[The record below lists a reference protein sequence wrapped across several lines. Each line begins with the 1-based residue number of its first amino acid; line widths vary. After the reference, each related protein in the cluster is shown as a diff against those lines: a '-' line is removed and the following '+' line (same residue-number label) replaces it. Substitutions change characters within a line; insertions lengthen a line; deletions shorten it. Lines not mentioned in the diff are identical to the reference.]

1 MINIFYR
8 RNVCNVK
15 QNLNQ
20 NLRGNPKLRMNQI
33 LICTT
38 IAILLTIGITNLYT
52 FEQAFAQ
59 QSTSSN
65 GSKVTSE
72 PHSHTTPASN
82 NGATVISTPPHS
94 SSSNGHINI
103 AQIQSAIF
111 TALAKCFQSGACR
124 PLMGS
129 EGDDRIQGGNGSNI
143 IIGLG
148 GNDIIRGGNGDNV
161 IVGGG
166 GDNQLYGGGGNNIIV
181 ASGSGIDQLY
191 GGNKS
196 NILLAGS
203 GPTLLVAGKGN
214 DKLYGGTGNDVF
226 IGGPGA
232 DYFACGTGGT
242 KSVVMNFNA
251 AKGDD
256 TDGNCGTILG
266 Q

>member
-8 RNVCNVK
+8 RNVFNVE
-15 QNLNQ
+15 QNINNPKFGLNQ
-20 NLRGNPKLRMNQI
+20 T
-33 LICTT
+33 LICIT

-59 QSTSSN
+59 QPQSNN

-72 PHSHTTPASN
+72 PHSQTTSTSN
-82 NGATVISTPPHS
+82 NGATIISTPPHS
-94 SSSNGHINI
+94 SSGNGHVNI

-148 GNDIIRGGNGDNV
+148 GNDIIRGGGGDNV
-161 IVGGG
+161 IIGGP
-166 GDNQLYGGGGNNIIV
+166 GDNQLFGGSNNNIIV
-181 ASGSGIDQLY
+181 ASGSGINELY

-196 NILLAGS
+196 NILIAGAGS
-203 GPTLLVAGKGN
+203 TLLVAGKGN
-214 DKLYGGTGNDVF
+214 DKLYGGGGNDVF

-232 DYFACGTGGT
+232 DYFSCGTAGS

-256 TDGNCGTILG
+256 TDGNCGTVLG